1 MSNNLLKIIAGLVLP
16 LVGTALGSAAVFIP
30 GMHKKDGANSIFSG
44 FSAGIMTAASIWS
57 LLLPAAE
64 IAKEQS
70 IPCRHP
76 CIVGFFVGVLFISL
90 TDKIASRF
98 SDMRDKRNGNFLLA
112 TAITLHNIPEGMA
125 AGAALAGIMSDNSA
139 VSTASSMS
147 LCIGITIQ
155 NIPDGAVVS
164 IPLHTAGM
172 KKFRA
177 FTTGIL
183 TGTAELFGAILTLA
197 FASLILPLL
206 SYMLAFAAGTMIY
219 TVCSELAPEL
229 KNAENKI
236 AGTAAASA
244 GFSLMML
251 LDIAFA

>member
-1 MSNNLLKIIAGLVLP
+1 MNNDLLKLIAGLVLP

-30 GMHKKDGANSIFSG
+30 NSHKKRDTSSIFSG

-64 IAKEQS
+64 IAEKQGV
-70 IPCRHP
+70 PCWYP
-76 CIVGFFVGVLFISL
+76 CIVGFSFGVLFVAL
-90 TDKIASRF
+90 TDKIASH
-98 SDMRDKRNGNFLLA
+98 FLNIRHKNNRHFLTV

-125 AGAALAGIMSDNSA
+125 AGTALAGIMSDNFT
-139 VSTASSMS
+139 VSTVSAIS
-147 LCIGITIQ
+147 LCIGIAIQ

-164 IPLHTAGM
+164 IPLHNAGM
-172 KKFRA
+172 KKLRA

-206 SYMLAFAAGTMIY
+206 SCMLAFAAGTMVY
-219 TVCSELAPEL
+219 TVYYELAPEL
-229 KNAENKI
+229 KTEQNEISGAI
-236 AGTAAASA
+236 AASA
-244 GFSLMML
+244 GFALMML